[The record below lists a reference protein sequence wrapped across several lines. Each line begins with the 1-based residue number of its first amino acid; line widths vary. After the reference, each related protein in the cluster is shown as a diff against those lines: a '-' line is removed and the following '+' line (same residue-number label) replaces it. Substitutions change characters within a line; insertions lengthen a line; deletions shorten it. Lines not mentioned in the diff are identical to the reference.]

1 LNGIDVMKQTW
12 VEFAPLLASTARG
25 WRKAFDAA
33 MAEHGLSDAKAIPLM
48 ILLRHGDRVPQGV
61 LAERVGIEGATI
73 VRVVDE
79 LEKDGLIQRVADDAD
94 RRVKL
99 IQLTE
104 DGRALAAK
112 VEKSAARL
120 RAIFLGDFDSDAVDI
135 AMEVL
140 RKLNEKFQT

>member
-1 LNGIDVMKQTW
+1 
-12 VEFAPLLASTARG
+12 
-25 WRKAFDAA
+25 
-33 MAEHGLSDAKAIPLM
+33 MAESFRCSDGGTWSFRRESHTADDPVAARRSYSP
-48 ILLRHGDRVPQGV
+48 RCAGRTG
-61 LAERVGIEGATI
+61 RYRGATI

-140 RKLNEKFQT
+140 RKLNEKFQTQSF

>member
-1 LNGIDVMKQTW
+1 MT
-12 VEFAPLLASTARG
+12 
-25 WRKAFDAA
+25 
-33 MAEHGLSDAKAIPLM
+33 
-48 ILLRHGDRVPQGV
+48 LLRHGDHVPQGV

-112 VEKSAARL
+112 VEKSAVRL
-120 RAIFLGDFDSDAVDI
+120 RARFLGDLDSDAVDV

-140 RKLNEKFQT
+140 RKLNEKFQTQSF

>member
-1 LNGIDVMKQTW
+1 MKQAW
-12 VEFAPLLASTARG
+12 VEFAPLLSANARG

-33 MAEHGLSDAKAIPLM
+33 MAEHSLSDAKALPL
-48 ILLRHGDRVPQGV
+48 IALLRHGDCIPQGV

-79 LEKDGLIQRVADDAD
+79 LEKDNLIRRIADDTD

-104 DGRALAAK
+104 EGRDLATK
-112 VEKSAARL
+112 VDKTSARL
-120 RAIFLGDFDSDAVDI
+120 RTAFLSDLDPDAVDV
-135 AMEVL
+135 AMDVL
-140 RKLNEKFQT
+140 RQLNEKFQS

>member
-1 LNGIDVMKQTW
+1 MKQAW

-48 ILLRHGDRVPQGV
+48 ILLRHGDRIPQGV
-61 LAERVGIEGATI
+61 LAEKVGIEGATI

-79 LEKDGLIQRVADDAD
+79 LERDELIQRVADNAD

-104 DGRALAAK
+104 EGRLLAAK
-112 VEKSAARL
+112 VEKSAAHL
-120 RAIFLGDFDSDAVDI
+120 RALFLSDFDSEQVDA
-135 AMEVL
+135 AMGLL
-140 RKLNEKFQT
+140 RKLNEKLQNQSS

>member
-1 LNGIDVMKQTW
+1 MKQAW

-120 RAIFLGDFDSDAVDI
+120 RALFLGDFDSDAVDV

-140 RKLNEKFQT
+140 RRLNEKFQTQSF

>member
-1 LNGIDVMKQTW
+1 MRQAWID
-12 VEFAPLLASTARG
+12 FASLLTGAARG

-33 MAEHGLSDAKAIPLM
+33 MAEHGLSDAKAIPLV
-48 ILLRHGDRVPQGV
+48 ILLRHGDRIPQGV

-79 LEKDGLIQRVADDAD
+79 LERDGLIQRIADDAD

-104 DGRALAAK
+104 DGRVVATQ
-112 VEKSAARL
+112 VEKSATRL
-120 RAIFLGDFDSDAVDI
+120 RAQFLGDFNSQEVDI

-140 RKLNEKFQT
+140 RKLNEKFQNQPS

>member
-1 LNGIDVMKQTW
+1 
-12 VEFAPLLASTARG
+12 
-25 WRKAFDAA
+25 
-33 MAEHGLSDAKAIPLM
+33 MAEHGLSDAKAVPLM
-48 ILLRHGDRVPQGV
+48 TLLRHGDLIPQGV

-79 LEKDGLIQRVADDAD
+79 LEKDGLILRVADDAD

-104 DGRALAAK
+104 EGRTVATK

-120 RAIFLGDFDSDAVDI
+120 RTQFLSDFDAEQVDV

-140 RKLNEKFQT
+140 RKLNEKFLNL

>member
-1 LNGIDVMKQTW
+1 MKQAW
-12 VEFAPLLASTARG
+12 IEFAPLLASTARG

-33 MAEHGLSDAKAIPLM
+33 MASHNLSDAKAIPLM
-48 ILLRHGDRVPQGV
+48 LLLRHGDRIPQGV

-79 LEKDGLIQRVADDAD
+79 LEKEGLIQRVADETD

-99 IQLTE
+99 IQLTPE
-104 DGRALAAK
+104 GRAIAAK
-112 VEKSAARL
+112 AERAAARL
-120 RAIFLGDFDSDAVDI
+120 RTMFLGDFDPEMIDA

-140 RKLNEKFQT
+140 RRLNEKFQTPAS

>member
-1 LNGIDVMKQTW
+1 MKQAW

-48 ILLRHGDRVPQGV
+48 TLLRHGDRIPQGV

-79 LEKDGLIQRVADDAD
+79 LEKDGLIQRIADDAD

-99 IQLTE
+99 IQLT
-104 DGRALAAK
+104 GMAALLPPRW
-112 VEKSAARL
+112 KSLLPVFAL
-120 RAIFLGDFDSDAVDI
+120 FSSAISTPMRSMSPWKSCAS
-135 AMEVL
+135 
-140 RKLNEKFQT
+140 

>member
-1 LNGIDVMKQTW
+1 MKQAW
-12 VEFAPLLASTARG
+12 IEFAPLLASTARG

-33 MAEHGLSDAKAIPLM
+33 MASHNLSDAKAIPLM
-48 ILLRHGDRVPQGV
+48 LLLRHGDRIPQGV

-79 LEKDGLIQRVADDAD
+79 LEKEGLIQRVADEAD

-99 IQLTE
+99 IQLTPE
-104 DGRALAAK
+104 GRAIAAK
-112 VEKSAARL
+112 AERAAARL
-120 RAIFLGDFDSDAVDI
+120 RTMFLGDFDPEMIDA

-140 RKLNEKFQT
+140 RRLNEKFQTPAS

>member
-1 LNGIDVMKQTW
+1 MKQAW
-12 VEFAPLLASTARG
+12 VEFAPLLASAARG

-33 MAEHGLSDAKAIPLM
+33 MAEHGLSDAKAIPL
-48 ILLRHGDRVPQGV
+48 ITLLRHGDCIPQGV

-73 VRVVDE
+73 VRIVDE
-79 LEKDGLIQRVADDAD
+79 LEKDGLIQRTVDDAD

-104 DGRALAAK
+104 DGRAVATQ

-120 RAIFLGDFDSDAVDI
+120 RAQFLGGFDLQEVDV

-140 RKLNEKFQT
+140 RKLNEKF

>member
-1 LNGIDVMKQTW
+1 MEIVSPGYAGRTRW
-12 VEFAPLLASTARG
+12 HR
-25 WRKAFDAA
+25 
-33 MAEHGLSDAKAIPLM
+33 
-48 ILLRHGDRVPQGV
+48 
-61 LAERVGIEGATI
+61 GATI

-94 RRVKL
+94 RRIRL

-104 DGRALAAK
+104 DGRALAAE

-120 RAIFLGDFDSDAVDI
+120 RALFLGDLDADSVDA

-140 RKLNEKFQT
+140 RRLNEKLQTQSF

>member
-1 LNGIDVMKQTW
+1 MKQAW

-33 MAEHGLSDAKAIPLM
+33 MAEHGLSDAKAVPLM
-48 ILLRHGDRVPQGV
+48 TLLRHGDLIPRG
-61 LAERVGIEGATI
+61 AGRTGRHRGATI

-79 LEKDGLIQRVADDAD
+79 LEKDGLILRVADDAD

-104 DGRALAAK
+104 DGRAVATK

-120 RAIFLGDFDSDAVDI
+120 RTQFLSDFDAEQVDV

-140 RKLNEKFQT
+140 RKLNEKFLNL